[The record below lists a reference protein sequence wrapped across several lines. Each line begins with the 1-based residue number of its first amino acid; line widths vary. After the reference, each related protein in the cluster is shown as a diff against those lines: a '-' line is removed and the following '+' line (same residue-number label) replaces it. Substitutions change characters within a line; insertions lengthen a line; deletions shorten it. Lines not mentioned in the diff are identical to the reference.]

1 MLRAGGGLPDA
12 RTMFIRRHLAA
23 LLALSAV
30 AASCLAPAASA
41 RARHTCRYANT
52 PATAATRAQMRA
64 AVVCLINQQRTKR
77 HLPALHPRPSLD
89 RSAQR
94 WTNAMI
100 ASRRLTH
107 GPNFAARITAT
118 GFDWSA
124 VGENI
129 AAGFAT
135 PHDVVGA
142 WIASTGHCAN
152 ILDPTFADVGTGVSA
167 HRVGH
172 FPGAPATW
180 TQDFGLQRGH
190 KPPSRNRRPA
200 SGCPYHISI
209 DAS

>member
-23 LLALSAV
+23 LPALTAAAV
-30 AASCLAPAASA
+30 ICLAPAASA
-41 RARHTCRYANT
+41 RARHTCRYANI
-52 PATAATRAQMRA
+52 PATAAAPAQMRA

-77 HLPALHPRPSLD
+77 HLPALHSRRSLD

-94 WTNAMI
+94 WTNAMV
-100 ASRRLTH
+100 ASRRVTH
-107 GPNFAARITAT
+107 GGNFAARITAA
-118 GFDWSA
+118 GFNWSA

-135 PHDVVGA
+135 PHDVVRA
-142 WIASTGHCAN
+142 WMASTGHCRN
-152 ILDPTFADVGTGVSA
+152 LLDPTFANVGTGVSP

-180 TQDFGLQRGH
+180 TQDFGLRRGH
-190 KPPSRNRRPA
+190 EPPSGNHGPA
-200 SGCPYHISI
+200 SGCPYHS
-209 DAS
+209 